1 MRRCPAFP
9 ELVRGHV
16 FRKPMFSVSRVYIQI
31 PKTYMY
37 MYSTVGSFL
46 LTGRNTRG
54 KWKKM
59 CSPAGPPCP
68 SFAPKLPMRGR
79 GKAPRPRRAARAGSD
94 RTQEIHPRGEG
105 RGARRFLNRS
115 ARGKCRGGCY
125 GRGRGIALLPTP
137 RRARSWQLHALEAL
151 PLNSLPN
158 ALVSQPSAFRPTPL
172 ALSGHPSGGR
182 RQRGEP
188 SDGDQLI
195 HGRLRWRRAGAT
207 QP

>member
-1 MRRCPAFP
+1 MTFRHQGRVHYKVQCT
-9 ELVRGHV
+9 VRS
-16 FRKPMFSVSRVYIQI
+16 FFLEETLEENARK
-31 PKTYMY
+31 
-37 MYSTVGSFL
+37 
-46 LTGRNTRG
+46 
-54 KWKKM
+54 
-59 CSPAGPPCP
+59 CAPAGPPSLPVCRTRTSYERPGRSAAPPP
-68 SFAPKLPMRGR
+68 S
-79 GKAPRPRRAARAGSD
+79 
-94 RTQEIHPRGEG
+94 
-105 RGARRFLNRS
+105 GARRIRS
-115 ARGKCRGGCY
+115 HPGNTPARRGTRRDEIFESVGAWKVSRWLLLY

-158 ALVSQPSAFRPTPL
+158 ALVSQPSAFRPTQL

>member
-9 ELVRGHV
+9 ELGVT
-16 FRKPMFSVSRVYIQI
+16 F
-31 PKTYMY
+31 
-37 MYSTVGSFL
+37 VGSRRFGFKGL
-46 LTGRNTRG
+46 HPDPTKRTGRNTRG
-54 KWKKM
+54 KWKKIKFA
-59 CSPAGPPCP
+59 PAGPPCP
-68 SFAPKLPMRGR
+68 SFAPELPMSGR
-79 GKAPRPRRAARAGSD
+79 GEAPRPRRAARAGSD

-105 RGARRFLNRS
+105 RGAMRFLNWS

-125 GRGRGIALLPTP
+125 GRGRGFALPPTP
-137 RRARSWQLHALEAL
+137 RRARSWQSHALEAL

-158 ALVSQPSAFRPTPL
+158 ALVSQPSGFRPTPL
-172 ALSGHPSGGR
+172 ALSDHPSGGR